1 MSNLFTAT
9 IIQNEPIEYLIHNE
23 DDVYVFE
30 PTDPSS
36 SGKTFKIKRHNDQW
50 VVEGNLNDIAKDQ
63 AIAQLE
69 RFLLQQH

>member
-9 IIQNEPIEYLIHNE
+9 IIQKEPVEYSIHNE
-23 DDVYVFE
+23 NDVYVFE
-30 PTDPSS
+30 PTDPS

-50 VVEGNLNDIAKDQ
+50 FVEGDLNDIAKDQ